1 MLNFFELSIVI
12 IIVVILFKIMSKFT
26 KKEDS
31 KKYKYSDEEY
41 FNREVM
47 RYNSTVYAHEFNKRL
62 AELSRKGFNVP
73 GVYIFTNLNN
83 NKKYVGQSIHL
94 LTRVKGHLKGTG
106 SPALYKDLK
115 YGHKFTIQF
124 IKLKDTRFKNL
135 NSLEKYYISKMN
147 SYYSGYNKTRGNK

>member
-1 MLNFFELSIVI
+1 MLNFIELLIIVF
-12 IIVVILFKIMSKFT
+12 IVVILFNIFKFR
-26 KKEDS
+26 KKKDP
-31 KKYKYSDEEY
+31 KKYKHSDEEY

-47 RYNSTVYAHEFNKRL
+47 RFENTIYAHEFHSKF
-62 AELSRKGFNVP
+62 AELTRRGFNIP

-94 LTRVKGHLKGTG
+94 LTRVKGHLKGKG
-106 SPALYKDLK
+106 NPALYADLK
-115 YGHKFTIQF
+115 CGHKFSVRF

-135 NSLEKYYISKMN
+135 NSLEKYYISKLN

>member
-1 MLNFFELSIVI
+1 MLNFIELPIIVF
-12 IIVVILFKIMSKFT
+12 IVVILFNIFKF
-26 KKEDS
+26 KKKKGL
-31 KKYKYSDEEY
+31 KKYKHSDEEY

-106 SPALYKDLK
+106 SPALYSDLK
-115 YGHKFTIQF
+115 CGHKFSVRF

-135 NSLEKYYISKMN
+135 NSLEKYYISKLN